1 LNARYV
7 SVWRRRGIVA
17 GLGFRSTFTQFHFRL
32 FLLVR
37 ALSTVSL
44 CARFLSFSSPFLLAS
59 LPSRVPSFSSHFV
72 LVSLRSRTSLIL
84 ATRGAAY
91 ASPSCSLRCCGS
103 SPSCSHFRVLC
114 CYTAPTRSAWRAWL
128 AADPSAAVAS
138 SDGPAFRR
146 SPKHPLLTNA
156 AQGDLCRCAHDL
168 LTPCNRFPPPHS
180 LPLPFHLHFSIVTP
194 AGSAARVHPC
204 NPH

>member
-1 LNARYV
+1 M
-7 SVWRRRGIVA
+7 
-17 GLGFRSTFTQFHFRL
+17 LGTC
-32 FLLVR
+32 
-37 ALSTVSL
+37 L
-44 CARFLSFSSPFLLAS
+44 CAVGGVSSQDLAFVPLSPNFTSDCFSWLGHCPLSPFLLAS